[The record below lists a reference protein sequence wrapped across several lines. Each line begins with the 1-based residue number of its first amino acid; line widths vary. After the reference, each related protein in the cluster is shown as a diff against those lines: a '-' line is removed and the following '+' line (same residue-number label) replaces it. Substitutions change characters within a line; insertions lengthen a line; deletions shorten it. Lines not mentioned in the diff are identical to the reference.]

1 MGGIETDT
9 RTSGDYEHSQD
20 NFQQSEN
27 KAGTK
32 IDQDGIEADLVKKY
46 QDGICDFQ
54 QG

>member
-32 IDQDGIEADLVKKY
+32 IDQDGIETNLVKKY